1 MKKLLFSLMILV
13 LFISCGTKNAAD
25 NNAKTS
31 GEIEKIQ
38 KKLLQNYA
46 LLAYNIAVPKKEGG
60 LGASLTYVVGEYN
73 RPQKI

>member
-31 GEIEKIQ
+31 GEIEKI
-38 KKLLQNYA
+38 
-46 LLAYNIAVPKKEGG
+46 
-60 LGASLTYVVGEYN
+60 
-73 RPQKI
+73 